1 MAQHLRCC
9 VGQLSQCNPRKIN
22 VRNHE
27 LGSVGAAAGGDK
39 DGHNNAEV
47 RLRGLRSEEEEEAEQ
62 GDNDARHYIQ
72 RSKDFLQSITNLSEH
87 VHFLCKKKILH
98 LLSPLSSIFYKH
110 L

>member
-1 MAQHLRCC
+1 MAQHLRRC

-47 RLRGLRSEEEEEAEQ
+47 RLRGLR
-62 GDNDARHYIQ
+62 R
-72 RSKDFLQSITNLSEH
+72 
-87 VHFLCKKKILH
+87 KKKQSRETTTHDITYNDQKT
-98 LLSPLSSIFYKH
+98 FFKA
-110 L
+110 